1 MFGWVGRKENKWW
14 SLVVFSLGP
23 PKTFLPKIERIL
35 GRENSWNE
43 LPKILLEFTSKSQT
57 YFFFLFLLKCPSIH
71 IFFFLNVY
79 NVLLFVLFNR
89 DMMVNL
95 YKIYFHTKKKMFS
108 IFPLFH
114 PSNQTQMRENK
125 IFSILSLFHPF
136 SIFYPPTF
144 SSFQLNEP

>member
-79 NVLLFVLFNR
+79 DVLLFVLFNR

-95 YKIYFHTKKKMFS
+95 YKIYFHTKKKKCFPSFHFS
-108 IFPLFH
+108 TLPTKHKWGKIKSFLSSHFFILSPFFILPLFH
-114 PSNQTQMRENK
+114 PSN
-125 IFSILSLFHPF
+125 
-136 SIFYPPTF
+136 
-144 SSFQLNEP
+144 

>member
-1 MFGWVGRKENKWW
+1 
-14 SLVVFSLGP
+14 
-23 PKTFLPKIERIL
+23 
-35 GRENSWNE
+35 
-43 LPKILLEFTSKSQT
+43 
-57 YFFFLFLLKCPSIH
+57 
-71 IFFFLNVY
+71 
-79 NVLLFVLFNR
+79 
-89 DMMVNL
+89 MVNL
-95 YKIYFHTKKKMFS
+95 YKIYFQKKKKKKMFS